1 MWLIVRPRAVSTNV
15 YILIAYKYDRK
26 EYNGGVRLMDFR
38 AGWRQHEQDRVTRY
52 KETHQHGQDGF
63 APPPPPPPRRRTSAY
78 DNDFVIQQRRGYTRH
93 PRPF

>member
-52 KETHQHGQDGF
+52 KETH
-63 APPPPPPPRRRTSAY
+63 
-78 DNDFVIQQRRGYTRH
+78 
-93 PRPF
+93 